1 MALFVFPA
9 PSLPPRRT
17 NSPRGCVSRPRPW
30 PSSGHSLAS
39 ASPPAQVLQE
49 AEGAG
54 GLRGLPGARGHKD
67 HRAGEVAGNG
77 LGPRWAVK
85 AQSLGSDGRTWLE
98 WRFLCF
104 GRGQRVGTTE
114 RIDRRTPSETP
125 SSLDL
130 ECHVSH
136 MYKPSDTP
144 PPVGMLS
151 TSPLAGLFARQRD
164 HVPGAALSVVPS
176 RTTSLPAVSTC
187 IVPWSL
193 ALPIIGSPMSP
204 PWRPRRL
211 TSQLL
216 GSLVLSEPPPLNA
229 CSVPQHRNAPRLHR
243 FTLSAVEMRLGVIS
257 QAWPILPNPLRFYFN
272 PTHYS

>member
-144 PPVGMLS
+144 PPRYAVHIS
-151 TSPLAGLFARQRD
+151 TCWSLCKATGPCPWRRAVCLPQPDHKPARGVHLYSPLVVGPSYYWEPNVSSLAPQKAHLPASR
-164 HVPGAALSVVPS
+164 LSGPF
-176 RTTSLPAVSTC
+176 RTTAPERLQRSAASQRPASSQVHSVC
-187 IVPWSL
+187 SRD
-193 ALPIIGSPMSP
+193 ALGRYFSSM
-204 PWRPRRL
+204 
-211 TSQLL
+211 
-216 GSLVLSEPPPLNA
+216 A
-229 CSVPQHRNAPRLHR
+229 H
-243 FTLSAVEMRLGVIS
+243 FT
-257 QAWPILPNPLRFYFN
+257 
-272 PTHYS
+272 